1 MMTDQDLS
9 KTVPAKKKK
18 KQPFWLIYVA
28 LLLAGILLL
37 ADAYNFTQLA
47 RWTARL
53 GIALVFSAIALTVGN
68 GRTVGYVATAI
79 IWAAVVIS
87 YFV

>member
-9 KTVPAKKKK
+9 KTVPAKRKK

-37 ADAYNFTQLA
+37 ADAYNLTQLS

-53 GIALVFSAIALTVGN
+53 GISLVFSAIALIVGN
-68 GRTVGYVATAI
+68 GRTVGYMAVAI
-79 IWAAVVIS
+79 IWIAVAVS